1 MNNGQ
6 RLQEKNNEQQYI
18 YLYFMNKLMVY
29 FALAVALMAGEA
41 CLMPIYAQERAV
53 QTMTLTTLYN
63 LADQQSQK
71 VRVSEAALRAA
82 DEGVAAAKAAL
93 LPSMDL
99 SLQGSYTGNAFM
111 LSRGFSTHG
120 TTDYAVPGVGVIP
133 VPNGKQDTPHWGNSF
148 TVQVSQTV
156 YAGGAI
162 RSGIR
167 MAKLNKEM
175 AELDVEKN
183 RQEVRFLLTGYYL
196 DLCKLDNQIEVVRQN
211 IALTRQEI
219 NQMKARHEQG
229 TVLQND
235 ITRYE
240 FQLQSLELTLTKL
253 TDASTIINHQ
263 LVTTLHLPE
272 LTVIVPDKDE
282 LSIEINA
289 ISAISAQETWQRT
302 ASDNNLGIRQATV
315 ATSLAEQKIR
325 QAKAKSLP
333 SVAVVAEN
341 NFFGPYTQDLIPKDC
356 NANVWF
362 IGIGVKFSLG
372 SLWKNRHDIRK
383 ARIEH
388 QQSQEAFALACEG
401 VENSVQANYTNL
413 LTSYTEV
420 KTQQKQVELANQNY
434 SVVQNR
440 YQNEL
445 ALLTDMVD
453 ASNMKLSA
461 EMALVDARINM
472 LYNFYKLKYITNTL

>member
-1 MNNGQ
+1 MAYSALAITLIAEGAFFVPICA
-6 RLQEKNNEQQYI
+6 QEK
-18 YLYFMNKLMVY
+18 
-29 FALAVALMAGEA
+29 
-41 CLMPIYAQERAV
+41 AV
-53 QTMTLTTLYN
+53 QVVTLTTLYD
-63 LADQQSQK
+63 LADRQSQK
-71 VRVSEAALRAA
+71 VRVSEVALRAA
-82 DEGVAAAKAAL
+82 DEGVAAAKSAL
-93 LPSMDL
+93 LPSVDL

-111 LSRGFSTHG
+111 LSRGFSGNG
-120 TTDYAVPGVGVIP
+120 TTDYIVPGVGTIP
-133 VPNGKQDTPHWGNSF
+133 VANGKQDTPHWGNSF
-148 TVQVSQTV
+148 TAQVSQVV

-167 MAKLNKEM
+167 MAELGKEM

-211 IALTRQEI
+211 IALTQKEI
-219 NQMKARHEQG
+219 EQMKARREEG

-253 TDASTIINHQ
+253 TDASTVINHQ

-272 LTVIVPDKDE
+272 QTVIAPDKNE
-282 LSIEINA
+282 LDTEINA
-289 ISAISAQETWQRT
+289 LSAIAAQETWQQT
-302 ASDNNLGIRQATV
+302 AADNNLGIRQATV
-315 ATSLAEQKIR
+315 ATNLAEQKVK
-325 QAKAKSLP
+325 QVKAESLP

-341 NFFGPYTQDLIPKDC
+341 QLYGPYTQDLIPKDC
-356 NANVWF
+356 NVNVWF
-362 IGIGVKFSLG
+362 VGIGVKFSLG
-372 SLWKNRHDIRK
+372 SLWKNKHNIRK

-388 QQSQEAFALACEG
+388 QQSQEALSLAREG
-401 VENSVQANYTNL
+401 VENDVQASYTNL

-440 YQNEL
+440 YQNDL

-461 EMALVDARINM
+461 EMSLVNARIGM
-472 LYNFYKLKYITNTL
+472 LYNFYKLKYVTNTL

>member
-1 MNNGQ
+1 
-6 RLQEKNNEQQYI
+6 
-18 YLYFMNKLMVY
+18 MNKFVAY
-29 FALAVALMAGEA
+29 SALAVGMMAEGA
-41 CLMPIYAQERAV
+41 FFVPICAQERAV
-53 QTMTLTTLYN
+53 QVMTLTTLYD
-63 LADQQSQK
+63 LADRQSQK
-71 VRVSEAALRAA
+71 VRVSEVALRAA
-82 DEGVAAAKAAL
+82 DEGVAAAKSAL
-93 LPSMDL
+93 LPSVDF

-111 LSRGFSTHG
+111 LSRGFSGNG
-120 TTDYAVPGVGVIP
+120 TTDYIVPGVGTVP
-133 VPNGKQDTPHWGNSF
+133 VANGKQDTPHWGNSF
-148 TVQVSQTV
+148 TAQVSQVV

-167 MAKLNKEM
+167 MAELGKEM

-211 IALTRQEI
+211 ITLTQKEI
-219 NQMKARHEQG
+219 EQMKARREEG

-253 TDASTIINHQ
+253 KDASTVINHQ

-272 LTVIVPDKDE
+272 QTVIVPDKNE
-282 LSIEINA
+282 LATEINA
-289 ISAISAQETWQRT
+289 LSAIAAQETWQQT
-302 ASDNNLGIRQATV
+302 AADNNLGIRQATV
-315 ATSLAEQKIR
+315 ATDLAEQKMK
-325 QAKAKSLP
+325 QVKAESLP

-341 NFFGPYTQDLIPKDC
+341 QLYGPYTQDLIPKDC
-356 NANVWF
+356 NVNVWF
-362 IGIGVKFSLG
+362 VGIGVKFSLG
-372 SLWKNRHDIRK
+372 SLWKNNHNIRK

-388 QQSQEAFALACEG
+388 RQSLEALALAHEE
-401 VENSVQANYTNL
+401 VENGVQANYTNL

-461 EMALVDARINM
+461 EMALVNARIGM
-472 LYNFYKLKYITNTL
+472 LYNFYKLKYVTNTL

>member
-1 MNNGQ
+1 MA
-6 RLQEKNNEQQYI
+6 YST
-18 YLYFMNKLMVY
+18 
-29 FALAVALMAGEA
+29 LAITLIAEGAFFV
-41 CLMPIYAQERAV
+41 PICAQERAV
-53 QTMTLTTLYN
+53 QVVTLTTLYD
-63 LADQQSQK
+63 LADRQSQK
-71 VRVSEAALRAA
+71 VRVSEVALRAA
-82 DEGVAAAKAAL
+82 DEGVAAAKSAL
-93 LPSMDL
+93 LPSVDL

-111 LSRGFSTHG
+111 LSRGFSGNG
-120 TTDYAVPGVGVIP
+120 TTDYIVPGVGTIP
-133 VPNGKQDTPHWGNSF
+133 VANGKQDTPHWGNSF
-148 TVQVSQTV
+148 TAQVSQVV

-167 MAKLNKEM
+167 MAELGKEM

-211 IALTRQEI
+211 IALTQKEI
-219 NQMKARHEQG
+219 EQMKARREEG

-253 TDASTIINHQ
+253 TDASTVINHQ

-272 LTVIVPDKDE
+272 QTVIAPDKNE
-282 LSIEINA
+282 LDTEINA
-289 ISAISAQETWQRT
+289 LSAIAAQETWQQT
-302 ASDNNLGIRQATV
+302 AADNNLGIRQATV
-315 ATSLAEQKIR
+315 STNLAEQKVKQI
-325 QAKAKSLP
+325 KAESLP

-341 NFFGPYTQDLIPKDC
+341 QLYGPYTQDLIPKDC
-356 NANVWF
+356 NVNVWF
-362 IGIGVKFSLG
+362 VGIGVKFSLG
-372 SLWKNRHDIRK
+372 SLWKNKHNIRK

-388 QQSQEAFALACEG
+388 QQSQEALSLAREG
-401 VENSVQANYTNL
+401 VENDVQASYTNL

-440 YQNEL
+440 YQNDL

-461 EMALVDARINM
+461 EMSLVNARIGM
-472 LYNFYKLKYITNTL
+472 LYNFYKLKYVTNTL

>member
-1 MNNGQ
+1 MAYSALAITLIAEGAFFVPICA
-6 RLQEKNNEQQYI
+6 QEK
-18 YLYFMNKLMVY
+18 
-29 FALAVALMAGEA
+29 
-41 CLMPIYAQERAV
+41 AV
-53 QTMTLTTLYN
+53 QTMTLTTLYD
-63 LADQQSQK
+63 LADRQSQK
-71 VRVSEAALRAA
+71 VRVSEVALRAA
-82 DEGVAAAKAAL
+82 DEGVAAAKSAL
-93 LPSMDL
+93 LPSVDL
-99 SLQGSYTGNAFM
+99 NLQGSYTGNAFM
-111 LSRGFSTHG
+111 LSRGFSGNG
-120 TTDYAVPGVGVIP
+120 TTDYIVPGVGTVP
-133 VPNGKQDTPHWGNSF
+133 VANGKQDTPHWGNSF
-148 TVQVSQTV
+148 TAQVSQVV

-167 MAKLNKEM
+167 MAELGKEM

-211 IALTRQEI
+211 IALTKKEI
-219 NQMKARHEQG
+219 EQMKARREEG

-240 FQLQSLELTLTKL
+240 LQLQSLELTLTKL

-272 LTVIVPDKDE
+272 QTIIAPDKNE
-282 LSIEINA
+282 LDTEINA
-289 ISAISAQETWQRT
+289 LSAIAAQETWQQT
-302 ASDNNLGIRQATV
+302 AAENNLGIRQATV
-315 ATSLAEQKIR
+315 ATNLAEQKVK
-325 QAKAKSLP
+325 QVKAESLP

-341 NFFGPYTQDLIPKDC
+341 QLYGPYTQDLIPKDC
-356 NANVWF
+356 NVNVWF
-362 IGIGVKFSLG
+362 VGIGVKFSLG
-372 SLWKNRHDIRK
+372 SLWKNKHNIRK

-388 QQSQEAFALACEG
+388 RQSQEALALAHEE
-401 VENSVQANYTNL
+401 VENGVQANYTNL

-440 YQNEL
+440 YQNDL

-461 EMALVDARINM
+461 EMALVNARIGM
-472 LYNFYKLKYITNTL
+472 LYNFYKLKYVTNTL

>member
-1 MNNGQ
+1 MA
-6 RLQEKNNEQQYI
+6 YS
-18 YLYFMNKLMVY
+18 
-29 FALAVALMAGEA
+29 ALAITLIAEGAFFV
-41 CLMPIYAQERAV
+41 PICAQERAV
-53 QTMTLTTLYN
+53 QTMTLTTLYD
-63 LADQQSQK
+63 LADRQSQK
-71 VRVSEAALRAA
+71 VRVSEVALRAA
-82 DEGVAAAKAAL
+82 DEGVAAAKSAL
-93 LPSMDL
+93 LPSVDL

-111 LSRGFSTHG
+111 LSRGFSGNG
-120 TTDYAVPGVGVIP
+120 TTDYIVPGVGTVP
-133 VPNGKQDTPHWGNSF
+133 VANGKQDTPHWGNSF
-148 TVQVSQTV
+148 TAQVSQVV

-167 MAKLNKEM
+167 MAELGKEM

-196 DLCKLDNQIEVVRQN
+196 DLCKLDNQIEVVHQN
-211 IALTRQEI
+211 IALTKKEI
-219 NQMKARHEQG
+219 EQMKARREEG

-272 LTVIVPDKDE
+272 QTVIAPDKNE
-282 LSIEINA
+282 LDTEINA
-289 ISAISAQETWQRT
+289 LSAIAAQETWQQT
-302 ASDNNLGIRQATV
+302 AAENNLGIRQATV
-315 ATSLAEQKIR
+315 ATNLAEQKVKLV
-325 QAKAKSLP
+325 KAESLP

-341 NFFGPYTQDLIPKDC
+341 QLYGPYTQDLIPKDC
-356 NANVWF
+356 NVNVWF
-362 IGIGVKFSLG
+362 VGIGVKFSLG
-372 SLWKNRHDIRK
+372 SLWKNKHNIRK

-388 QQSQEAFALACEG
+388 RQSQEALALAHEE
-401 VENSVQANYTNL
+401 VENGVQANYTNL

-440 YQNEL
+440 YQNDL

-461 EMALVDARINM
+461 EMALVNARIGM
-472 LYNFYKLKYITNTL
+472 LYNFYKLKYVTNTL

>member
-1 MNNGQ
+1 MA
-6 RLQEKNNEQQYI
+6 YS
-18 YLYFMNKLMVY
+18 
-29 FALAVALMAGEA
+29 ALAITLIAEGAFFV
-41 CLMPIYAQERAV
+41 PICAQERAV
-53 QTMTLTTLYN
+53 QTMTLTTLYD
-63 LADQQSQK
+63 LADRQSQK

-82 DEGVAAAKAAL
+82 DEGVAAAKSAL
-93 LPSMDL
+93 LPSVDL
-99 SLQGSYTGNAFM
+99 NLQGSYTGNAFM
-111 LSRGFSTHG
+111 LSRGFSGNG
-120 TTDYAVPGVGVIP
+120 TTDYIVPGVGTVP
-133 VPNGKQDTPHWGNSF
+133 VANGKQDTPHWGNSF
-148 TVQVSQTV
+148 TAQVSQVV

-167 MAKLNKEM
+167 MAELGKEM

-211 IALTRQEI
+211 IALTKKEI
-219 NQMKARHEQG
+219 EQMKARREEG

-253 TDASTIINHQ
+253 TDASTVINHQ

-272 LTVIVPDKDE
+272 QTVIAPDKNE
-282 LSIEINA
+282 LDTEINA
-289 ISAISAQETWQRT
+289 LSAIAAQETWQQT
-302 ASDNNLGIRQATV
+302 AAENNLGIRQATV
-315 ATSLAEQKIR
+315 ATNLAEQKVK
-325 QAKAKSLP
+325 QVKAESLP

-341 NFFGPYTQDLIPKDC
+341 QLYGPYTQDLIPKDC
-356 NANVWF
+356 NVNVWF
-362 IGIGVKFSLG
+362 VGIGVKFSLG
-372 SLWKNRHDIRK
+372 SLWKNKHNIRK

-388 QQSQEAFALACEG
+388 RQSQEALALAHEE
-401 VENSVQANYTNL
+401 VENGVQANYTNL

-440 YQNEL
+440 YQNDL

-461 EMALVDARINM
+461 EMALVNARIGM
-472 LYNFYKLKYITNTL
+472 LYNFYKLKYVTNTL

>member
-1 MNNGQ
+1 MA
-6 RLQEKNNEQQYI
+6 YS
-18 YLYFMNKLMVY
+18 
-29 FALAVALMAGEA
+29 ALAVALMAEEA
-41 CLMPIYAQERAV
+41 FFAPICAQDRAV
-53 QTMTLTTLYN
+53 QSMTLTTLYN

-71 VRVSEAALRAA
+71 VRVSEVALRAA
-82 DEGVAAAKAAL
+82 DEGMAAAKSAL
-93 LPSMDL
+93 LPSVDL

-111 LSRGFSTHG
+111 LSRDFSTNG
-120 TTDYAVPGVGVIP
+120 TTDYIVPGVGVVP
-133 VPNGKQDTPHWGNSF
+133 VANGKQNTPHWGNSF
-148 TVQVSQTV
+148 TAQVSQVV

-167 MAKLNKEM
+167 MAELGKEM

-196 DLCKLDNQIEVVRQN
+196 DLCKLNNQIEVVRQN
-211 IALTRQEI
+211 IALTQKEI
-219 NQMKARHEQG
+219 EQMKARREQG

-240 FQLQSLELTLTKL
+240 FQLQGLELTLTKL
-253 TDASTIINHQ
+253 TDASTVINYQ

-272 LTVIVPDKDE
+272 QTVIVPDKNE
-282 LSIEINA
+282 LDTEINA
-289 ISAISAQETWQRT
+289 ISAIATQDIWQQT
-302 ASDNNLGIRQATV
+302 ATDNNLGIRQAAV
-315 ATSLAEQKIR
+315 ATKLAEQKVK
-325 QAKAKSLP
+325 QSKAESLP

-341 NFFGPYTQDLIPKDC
+341 QFFGPYTQDLIPKDC
-356 NANVWF
+356 NVNVWF
-362 IGIGVKFSLG
+362 VGIGVKFKLG
-372 SLWKNRHDIRK
+372 NLWKNKHHIRK

-388 QQSQEAFALACEG
+388 QQSQEALALAHEG
-401 VENSVQANYTNL
+401 VENGVQASYTNL

-440 YQNEL
+440 YQNDL

-453 ASNMKLSA
+453 ASNTKLSA
-461 EMALVDARINM
+461 EMALVNARIGM
-472 LYNFYKLKYITNTL
+472 LYNFYKLKYVTNTL

>member
-1 MNNGQ
+1 
-6 RLQEKNNEQQYI
+6 
-18 YLYFMNKLMVY
+18 MVY
-29 FALAVALMAGEA
+29 PALAITLIVEGAFSV
-41 CLMPIYAQERAV
+41 PIYAQERAV

-71 VRVSEAALRAA
+71 VRVSEVALRAA
-82 DEGVAAAKAAL
+82 DEEVAAAKSAL
-93 LPSMDL
+93 LPSVDL

-111 LSRGFSTHG
+111 LSRGFSSNG
-120 TTDYAVPGVGVIP
+120 TTDYLVPGLGVVP
-133 VPNGKQDTPHWGNSF
+133 VANGKQDTPHWGNSF
-148 TVQVSQTV
+148 TAQVSQVV

-167 MAKLNKEM
+167 MAELGREM

-196 DLCKLDNQIEVVRQN
+196 DLCKLDNQVEVVRQN
-211 IALTRQEI
+211 IALTQKEI
-219 NQMKARHEQG
+219 EQMKACRGEG

-240 FQLQSLELTLTKL
+240 FQLQSLELTLRKL
-253 TDASTIINHQ
+253 IDASTIINHQ
-263 LVTTLHLPE
+263 LITTLHLPE
-272 LTVIVPDKDE
+272 RTVIVPDKDE
-282 LSIEINA
+282 LDTNINA
-289 ISAISAQETWQRT
+289 LSAIAAQETWQQA

-315 ATSLAEQKIR
+315 ATNLAEQKVK
-325 QAKAKSLP
+325 QAKAASLP
-333 SVAVVAEN
+333 SVAIVAEN
-341 NFFGPYTQDLIPKDC
+341 QLFGPYTQDLIPKDC
-356 NANVWF
+356 NVNVWF
-362 IGIGVKFSLG
+362 VGIGVKFSLG
-372 SLWKNRHDIRK
+372 SLWKNKHNIRK

-388 QQSQEAFALACEG
+388 QQSQEALALAREG
-401 VENSVQANYTNL
+401 VENGVQANYTNL

-440 YQNEL
+440 YQNDL

-461 EMALVDARINM
+461 EMALVNARISM
-472 LYNFYKLKYITNTL
+472 LYHFYRLKYVTNTL

>member
-1 MNNGQ
+1 MA
-6 RLQEKNNEQQYI
+6 YS
-18 YLYFMNKLMVY
+18 
-29 FALAVALMAGEA
+29 ALAITLIAEGAFFV
-41 CLMPIYAQERAV
+41 PICAQERAV
-53 QTMTLTTLYN
+53 QVVTLTTLYD
-63 LADQQSQK
+63 LADRQSQK
-71 VRVSEAALRAA
+71 VRVSEVALRAA
-82 DEGVAAAKAAL
+82 DEGVAAAKSAL
-93 LPSMDL
+93 LPSVDL

-111 LSRGFSTHG
+111 LSRSFSSSG
-120 TTDYAVPGVGVIP
+120 MTDYIVPGVGTVP
-133 VPNGKQDTPHWGNSF
+133 VANGKQDTPHWGNSF
-148 TVQVSQTV
+148 TAQVSQVV

-167 MAKLNKEM
+167 MAELGKEM

-196 DLCKLDNQIEVVRQN
+196 DLCKLDNQMEVVRQN
-211 IALTRQEI
+211 IALTQKEI
-219 NQMKARHEQG
+219 EQMKARRGEG

-253 TDASTIINHQ
+253 KDASTVINHQ

-272 LTVIVPDKDE
+272 QTVIVPDKNE
-282 LSIEINA
+282 LDTEINA
-289 ISAISAQETWQRT
+289 LSAIAAQETWQQT
-302 ASDNNLGIRQATV
+302 ATDNNLGIRQATV
-315 ATSLAEQKIR
+315 ATNLAEQKVK
-325 QAKAKSLP
+325 QVKAESLP

-341 NFFGPYTQDLIPKDC
+341 QLYGPYTQDLIPKDC
-356 NANVWF
+356 NVNVWF
-362 IGIGVKFSLG
+362 VGIGVKFSIG
-372 SLWKNRHDIRK
+372 SLWKNKHNIRK

-388 QQSQEAFALACEG
+388 QQSQEALALAREE
-401 VENSVQANYTNL
+401 VENGVQANYTNL

-461 EMALVDARINM
+461 EMALVNARIGM
-472 LYNFYKLKYITNTL
+472 LYNFYKLKYVTNTL

>member
-1 MNNGQ
+1 
-6 RLQEKNNEQQYI
+6 
-18 YLYFMNKLMVY
+18 MNKFVAY
-29 FALAVALMAGEA
+29 SALAVGMMAEGA
-41 CLMPIYAQERAV
+41 FFVPICAQERAV
-53 QTMTLTTLYN
+53 QVMTLTTLYD
-63 LADQQSQK
+63 LADRQSQK
-71 VRVSEAALRAA
+71 VRVSEVALRAA
-82 DEGVAAAKAAL
+82 DEGVAAAKSAL
-93 LPSMDL
+93 LPSMNL

-111 LSRGFSTHG
+111 LSRGFSSSG
-120 TTDYAVPGVGVIP
+120 TTDYIVPGVGTVP
-133 VPNGKQDTPHWGNSF
+133 VANGKQDTPHWGNSF
-148 TVQVSQTV
+148 TAQVSQVV

-167 MAKLNKEM
+167 MAELGKEM

-183 RQEVRFLLTGYYL
+183 RQEIRFLLTGYYL

-211 IALTRQEI
+211 ITLTQKEI
-219 NQMKARHEQG
+219 EQMKARREEG

-253 TDASTIINHQ
+253 KDASTVINHQ

-272 LTVIVPDKDE
+272 QTIIVPDKNE
-282 LSIEINA
+282 LATEINA
-289 ISAISAQETWQRT
+289 LSAIAAQETWQQT
-302 ASDNNLGIRQATV
+302 AADNNLGIRQATV
-315 ATSLAEQKIR
+315 ATNLAEQKVK
-325 QAKAKSLP
+325 QVKAESLP
-333 SVAVVAEN
+333 SIAFVAEN
-341 NFFGPYTQDLIPKDC
+341 QLYAPYTQDLIPKDC
-356 NANVWF
+356 NVNVWF
-362 IGIGVKFSLG
+362 VGIGVKFSLG
-372 SLWKNRHDIRK
+372 SLWKNNHNIRK

-388 QQSQEAFALACEG
+388 RQSLEALALAHEE
-401 VENSVQANYTNL
+401 VENGVQANYTNL

-461 EMALVDARINM
+461 EMALVNARIGM
-472 LYNFYKLKYITNTL
+472 LYNFYKLKYVTNTL

>member
-1 MNNGQ
+1 
-6 RLQEKNNEQQYI
+6 
-18 YLYFMNKLMVY
+18 MVY
-29 FALAVALMAGEA
+29 SALAVGLMAEGTFFV
-41 CLMPIYAQERAV
+41 PICAQERAV
-53 QTMTLTTLYN
+53 QVVTLTTLYD
-63 LADQQSQK
+63 LADRQSQK
-71 VRVSEAALRAA
+71 VRVSEVALRAA
-82 DEGVAAAKAAL
+82 DEGVAAAKSAL
-93 LPSMDL
+93 LPSVDL
-99 SLQGSYTGNAFM
+99 NLQGSYTGNAFM
-111 LSRGFSTHG
+111 LSRGFSSSG
-120 TTDYAVPGVGVIP
+120 TTDYIVPGVGTVP
-133 VPNGKQDTPHWGNSF
+133 VANGKQDTPHWGNSF
-148 TVQVSQTV
+148 TAQVSQVV

-167 MAKLNKEM
+167 MAKLGKEM

-196 DLCKLDNQIEVVRQN
+196 DLCKLDNQMEVVRQN
-211 IALTRQEI
+211 IALTQKEI
-219 NQMKARHEQG
+219 EQMKARRGEG

-253 TDASTIINHQ
+253 KDASTVINHQ

-272 LTVIVPDKDE
+272 QTVIVPDKNE
-282 LSIEINA
+282 LDTEINA
-289 ISAISAQETWQRT
+289 LSAIAAQETWQQT
-302 ASDNNLGIRQATV
+302 AADNNLGIRQATV
-315 ATSLAEQKIR
+315 ATNLAEQKVK
-325 QAKAKSLP
+325 QVKAESLP

-341 NFFGPYTQDLIPKDC
+341 QLYGPYTQDLIPKDC
-356 NANVWF
+356 NVNVWF
-362 IGIGVKFSLG
+362 VGIGVKFSIG
-372 SLWKNRHDIRK
+372 SLWKNKHNIRK

-388 QQSQEAFALACEG
+388 QQSQEALALAHEE
-401 VENSVQANYTNL
+401 VENGVQANYTNL

-461 EMALVDARINM
+461 EMALVNARIGM
-472 LYNFYKLKYITNTL
+472 LYNFYKLKYVTNTL

>member
-1 MNNGQ
+1 MA
-6 RLQEKNNEQQYI
+6 YS
-18 YLYFMNKLMVY
+18 
-29 FALAVALMAGEA
+29 ALAITLIAEGAFFV
-41 CLMPIYAQERAV
+41 PICAQERAV
-53 QTMTLTTLYN
+53 QTMTLTTLYD
-63 LADQQSQK
+63 LADRQSQK

-82 DEGVAAAKAAL
+82 DEGVAAAKSAL
-93 LPSMDL
+93 LPSVDL
-99 SLQGSYTGNAFM
+99 NLQGSYTGNAFM
-111 LSRGFSTHG
+111 LSRGFSGNG
-120 TTDYAVPGVGVIP
+120 TTDYIVPGVGTVP
-133 VPNGKQDTPHWGNSF
+133 VANGKQDTPHWGNSF
-148 TVQVSQTV
+148 TAQVSQVV

-167 MAKLNKEM
+167 MAELGKEM

-211 IALTRQEI
+211 IALTKKEI
-219 NQMKARHEQG
+219 EQMKARREEG

-253 TDASTIINHQ
+253 TDASTVINHQ

-272 LTVIVPDKDE
+272 QTVIVPDKNE
-282 LSIEINA
+282 LDTEINA
-289 ISAISAQETWQRT
+289 LSAIAAQETWQQT
-302 ASDNNLGIRQATV
+302 AADNNLGIRQATV
-315 ATSLAEQKIR
+315 ATNLAEQKVK
-325 QAKAKSLP
+325 QVKAESLP

-341 NFFGPYTQDLIPKDC
+341 QLYGPYTQDLIPKDC
-356 NANVWF
+356 NVNVWF
-362 IGIGVKFSLG
+362 VGIGVKFSLG
-372 SLWKNRHDIRK
+372 SLWKNKHNIRK

-388 QQSQEAFALACEG
+388 RQSQEALALAHEE
-401 VENSVQANYTNL
+401 VENGVQANYTNL

-440 YQNEL
+440 YQNDL

-461 EMALVDARINM
+461 EMALVNARIGM
-472 LYNFYKLKYITNTL
+472 LYNFYKLKYVTNTL

>member
-1 MNNGQ
+1 
-6 RLQEKNNEQQYI
+6 
-18 YLYFMNKLMVY
+18 MVY
-29 FALAVALMAGEA
+29 PALAITLIVEGAFSV
-41 CLMPIYAQERAV
+41 PIYAQERAV

-71 VRVSEAALRAA
+71 VRVSEVALRAA
-82 DEGVAAAKAAL
+82 GEGVAAAKSAL
-93 LPSMDL
+93 LPSVDL

-111 LSRGFSTHG
+111 LSRGFSSNG
-120 TTDYAVPGVGVIP
+120 TTDYLVPGLGVVP
-133 VPNGKQDTPHWGNSF
+133 VANGKQDTPHWGNSF
-148 TVQVSQTV
+148 TAQVSQVV

-167 MAKLNKEM
+167 MAELGREM

-196 DLCKLDNQIEVVRQN
+196 DLCKLDNQVEVVRQN
-211 IALTRQEI
+211 IALTQKEI
-219 NQMKARHEQG
+219 EQMKARRGEG

-240 FQLQSLELTLTKL
+240 FQLQSLELTLRKL
-253 TDASTIINHQ
+253 IDASTIINHQ

-272 LTVIVPDKDE
+272 RTVIVPDKNE
-282 LSIEINA
+282 LDTDINA
-289 ISAISAQETWQRT
+289 LSAIAAQETWQQA

-315 ATSLAEQKIR
+315 ATNLAEQKVK
-325 QAKAKSLP
+325 QAKAASLP
-333 SVAVVAEN
+333 SVAIVAEN
-341 NFFGPYTQDLIPKDC
+341 QLFGPYTQDLIPKDC
-356 NANVWF
+356 NVNVWF
-362 IGIGVKFSLG
+362 VGIGVKFSLG
-372 SLWKNRHDIRK
+372 SLWKNKHNIRK

-388 QQSQEAFALACEG
+388 QQSQEALALAREG
-401 VENSVQANYTNL
+401 VENGVQANYTNL

-440 YQNEL
+440 YQNDL

-461 EMALVDARINM
+461 EMALVNARISM
-472 LYNFYKLKYITNTL
+472 LYHFYKLKYVTNTL

>member
-1 MNNGQ
+1 MNN
-6 RLQEKNNEQQYI
+6 YTSI
-18 YLYFMNKLMVY
+18 FYFMSKIMAY
-29 FALAVALMAGEA
+29 SALAITLIAEGAFFV
-41 CLMPIYAQERAV
+41 PICAQERAV
-53 QTMTLTTLYN
+53 QVVTLTTLYD
-63 LADQQSQK
+63 LADRQSQK
-71 VRVSEAALRAA
+71 VRVSEVALRAA
-82 DEGVAAAKAAL
+82 DEGVAAAKSAL
-93 LPSMDL
+93 LPSVDL

-111 LSRGFSTHG
+111 LSRSFSSSG
-120 TTDYAVPGVGVIP
+120 MTDYIIPGVGT
-133 VPNGKQDTPHWGNSF
+133 VPIANGKQDTPHWGNSF
-148 TVQVSQTV
+148 TAQVSQVV

-167 MAKLNKEM
+167 IAELGKEM

-196 DLCKLDNQIEVVRQN
+196 DLCKLDNQMEVVRQN
-211 IALTRQEI
+211 IALTQKEI
-219 NQMKARHEQG
+219 EQMKARRVEG

-253 TDASTIINHQ
+253 KDASTVINHQ

-272 LTVIVPDKDE
+272 QTVIVPDKNE
-282 LSIEINA
+282 LDTEINA
-289 ISAISAQETWQRT
+289 LSAIADQETWQQT
-302 ASDNNLGIRQATV
+302 AADNNLGIRQATV
-315 ATSLAEQKIR
+315 ATNLAEQKVK
-325 QAKAKSLP
+325 QVKAESLP

-341 NFFGPYTQDLIPKDC
+341 QLYGPYAQDLIPKDC
-356 NANVWF
+356 NVNVWF
-362 IGIGVKFSLG
+362 VGIGVKFSIG
-372 SLWKNRHDIRK
+372 SLCKNKHNIRK

-388 QQSQEAFALACEG
+388 QQSQEALALAHEE
-401 VENSVQANYTNL
+401 VENGVQANYTNL

-461 EMALVDARINM
+461 EMALVNARIGM
-472 LYNFYKLKYITNTL
+472 LYNFYKLKYVTNTL

>member
-1 MNNGQ
+1 MA
-6 RLQEKNNEQQYI
+6 YS
-18 YLYFMNKLMVY
+18 
-29 FALAVALMAGEA
+29 ALAITLIAEGSFWV
-41 CLMPIYAQERAV
+41 PICAQERAV
-53 QTMTLTTLYN
+53 QVVTLTTLYD
-63 LADQQSQK
+63 LADRQSQK
-71 VRVSEAALRAA
+71 VRVSEVALRAA
-82 DEGVAAAKAAL
+82 DEGVAAAKSAL
-93 LPSMDL
+93 LPSVDL

-111 LSRGFSTHG
+111 LSRGFSGNG
-120 TTDYAVPGVGVIP
+120 TTDYIVPGVGTIP
-133 VPNGKQDTPHWGNSF
+133 VANGKQDTPHWGNSF
-148 TVQVSQTV
+148 TAQVSQVV

-167 MAKLNKEM
+167 MAELGKEM

-211 IALTRQEI
+211 IALTQKEI
-219 NQMKARHEQG
+219 EQMKARREEG

-253 TDASTIINHQ
+253 TDASTVINHQ

-272 LTVIVPDKDE
+272 QTVIAPDKNE
-282 LSIEINA
+282 LDTEINVL
-289 ISAISAQETWQRT
+289 SAIAAQETWQQT
-302 ASDNNLGIRQATV
+302 AADNNLGIRQATV
-315 ATSLAEQKIR
+315 ATNLAEQKVKQI
-325 QAKAKSLP
+325 KAESLP

-341 NFFGPYTQDLIPKDC
+341 QLYGPYTQDLIPKDC
-356 NANVWF
+356 NVNVWF
-362 IGIGVKFSLG
+362 VGIGVKFSLG
-372 SLWKNRHDIRK
+372 SLWKNKHNIRK

-388 QQSQEAFALACEG
+388 QQSQEALSLAREG
-401 VENSVQANYTNL
+401 VENDVQASYTNL

-440 YQNEL
+440 YQNDL

-461 EMALVDARINM
+461 EMALVNARIGM
-472 LYNFYKLKYITNTL
+472 LYNFYKLKYVTNTL

>member
-1 MNNGQ
+1 
-6 RLQEKNNEQQYI
+6 
-18 YLYFMNKLMVY
+18 MVY
-29 FALAVALMAGEA
+29 SALAIALIAEGA
-41 CLMPIYAQERAV
+41 FFVPICAQERAV
-53 QTMTLTTLYN
+53 QVVTLTTLYN

-71 VRVSEAALRAA
+71 VKVSEAALRAA
-82 DEGVAAAKAAL
+82 DEGVTAAKSAL
-93 LPSMDL
+93 LPSVDL

-111 LSRGFSTHG
+111 LSRGFSGNG
-120 TTDYAVPGVGVIP
+120 TTDYIVPGVGTVP
-133 VPNGKQDTPHWGNSF
+133 VANGKQDTPHWGNSF
-148 TVQVSQTV
+148 TAQVSQVV

-167 MAKLNKEM
+167 IAELGKEM

-211 IALTRQEI
+211 ITLTQKEI
-219 NQMKARHEQG
+219 EQMKARREEG

-272 LTVIVPDKDE
+272 QTVIAPDKNE
-282 LSIEINA
+282 LDTEINA
-289 ISAISAQETWQRT
+289 LSAIAAQETWQQT
-302 ASDNNLGIRQATV
+302 AADNNLGIRQATV
-315 ATSLAEQKIR
+315 ATNLAEQKVK
-325 QAKAKSLP
+325 QVKAESLP

-341 NFFGPYTQDLIPKDC
+341 QLYGPYTQDLIPKDC
-356 NANVWF
+356 NVNVWF
-362 IGIGVKFSLG
+362 VGIGVKFSLG
-372 SLWKNRHDIRK
+372 NLWKNKHNIRK

-388 QQSQEAFALACEG
+388 RQSQEALALAHEE
-401 VENSVQANYTNL
+401 VENGVQASYTNL

-440 YQNEL
+440 YQNDL

-461 EMALVDARINM
+461 EMALVNARIGM
-472 LYNFYKLKYITNTL
+472 LYNFYKLKYVTNTL

>member
-1 MNNGQ
+1 
-6 RLQEKNNEQQYI
+6 
-18 YLYFMNKLMVY
+18 MVY
-29 FALAVALMAGEA
+29 SALAVVLMAGEA
-41 CLMPIYAQERAV
+41 CLVPIYAQDRAV
-53 QTMTLTTLYN
+53 QAMTLTTLYN

-71 VRVSEAALRAA
+71 VKVSEVALRAA
-82 DEGVAAAKAAL
+82 NEGLAAAKSAL
-93 LPSMDL
+93 LPSVDL

-111 LSRGFSTHG
+111 LSRGFSANG
-120 TTDYAVPGVGVIP
+120 TTDYIVPGVGVIP
-133 VPNGKQDTPHWGNSF
+133 VANGKQDTPHWENSF
-148 TVQVSQTV
+148 TAQVAQVV
-156 YAGGAI
+156 YAGGVI

-167 MAKLNKEM
+167 MAELGKEM

-196 DLCKLDNQIEVVRQN
+196 DLCKLGNQMEVVRQN
-211 IALTRQEI
+211 IALTQKEI
-219 NQMKARHEQG
+219 AQMKARREQG

-272 LTVIVPDKDE
+272 QTVIVPDKNE
-282 LSIEINA
+282 LNTEINA
-289 ISAISAQETWQRT
+289 LSAITAQDTWQQT
-302 ASDNNLGIRQATV
+302 ATSNNLGIRQSEV
-315 ATSLAEQKIR
+315 AANLAEQKVK
-325 QAKAKSLP
+325 QAKAESLP

-341 NFFGPYTQDLIPKDC
+341 HLFGPYTQDLIPKDC
-356 NANVWF
+356 NVNVWF
-362 IGIGVKFSLG
+362 VGIGVKFSLG
-372 SLWKNRHDIRK
+372 SLWKNKHHIRK
-383 ARIEH
+383 ARTEH
-388 QQSQEAFALACEG
+388 RQSKEALALAREG
-401 VENSVQANYTNL
+401 VENAVQANYTNL

-440 YQNEL
+440 YQNDL

-461 EMALVDARINM
+461 EMALVNARISM
-472 LYNFYKLKYITNTL
+472 LYNFYTLKYVTNTL